1 MAISKR
7 YYRMK
12 RFAITRAALVFV
24 LMAGLSASAI
34 SSDAVTR
41 LSEGYGQLL
50 HHFDVSALTF
60 SPAQPDVMNTIFTRL
75 NVRQQADG
83 AEGDGLYV
91 LDAASSRDVMHL
103 LQEGGKTGR
112 KLHIRLPAGEDG
124 KAGAFSMRPDG
135 EFSASLKAHYLE
147 SVKQLPPAVILDYSL
162 KATLGRPTIASS
174 LRSGIERLRY
184 VSGGSVLLPDKAAL
198 MSVRQTDSGYLI
210 WFVSTY

>member
-1 MAISKR
+1 
-7 YYRMK
+7 MK

-24 LMAGLSASAI
+24 MMAGLSASAI

-60 SPAQPDVMNTIFTRL
+60 SPAQPDVMNAILTRL

-83 AEGDGLYV
+83 DGLYV
-91 LDAASSRDVMHL
+91 LDATSSRDVMHL

-174 LRSGIERLRY
+174 LRSGTERLRY

-198 MSVRQTDSGYLI
+198 MSIRQTDSGYLI
-210 WFVSTY
+210 WLVSTY